1 MFMGGMGSMNNM
13 NNMMNEMNTSMNN
26 VMMRNQNQNP
36 ERRVIRIASFGDFMT
51 LIQALA
57 GRHAHQ

>member
-13 NNMMNEMNTSMNN
+13 NNMMNGMNN

-36 ERRVIRIASFGDFMT
+36 GRRVIRVSSFRDFMT

-57 GRHAHQ
+57 GRHGHQ

>member
-1 MFMGGMGSMNNM
+1 M
-13 NNMMNEMNTSMNN
+13 NNMMRDQNQ
-26 VMMRNQNQNP
+26 NQNQNP
-36 ERRVIRIASFGDFMT
+36 GRRVIRVSSFRDFMT